1 MPLKSGQDK
10 LTLAQNIKELIASGR
25 PKDAAVA
32 IAYANARRKK
42 KKESK

>member
-10 LTLAQNIKELIASGR
+10 LTLAQNIKELIASG
-25 PKDAAVA
+25 KKQTEAVA